1 MSPRL
6 RKSWLARLADKGP
19 ELLLLLAFGGMG
31 ASMVLPHCNQQDTFL
46 RECAKVRPL
55 ADCERDARKLFE

>member
-1 MSPRL
+1 MTRL

-19 ELLLLLAFGGMG
+19 ELVIWVAFAGML
-31 ASMVLPHCNQQDTFL
+31 ASMVLPHCNKQDTFL

-55 ADCERDARKLFE
+55 SDCEADARKLFE